1 MTDNFNMNQPLPNA
15 GLPPQSPQEPQSPP
29 EDNEEYWRRQ
39 SNKVNGTI
47 TVDPDPSPNES
58 AAPTP
63 QQALMGAVEMHYV
76 SNRTRALANLNQYMM
91 NPVGVAEHPDVVG
104 EVIKLIEIISHSDG
118 MLETLKK
125 LMS

>member
-15 GLPPQSPQEPQSPP
+15 GVPPQSPP
-29 EDNEEYWRRQ
+29 ENIPEDEFWRREK
-39 SNKVNGTI
+39 NKVNGTI
-47 TVDPDPSPNES
+47 TIDPPPNES

-76 SNRTRALANLNQYMM
+76 STRTRALANLNQYMM

-104 EVIKLIEIISHSDG
+104 EVIKLIETISHSDG

-125 LMS
+125 IMS

>member
-1 MTDNFNMNQPLPNA
+1 MADNFNMNQPPPNDA
-15 GLPPQSPQEPQSPP
+15 GVPPQS
-29 EDNEEYWRRQ
+29 EDLSGEEFWRRER
-39 SNKVNGTI
+39 NKVNGTI
-47 TVDPDPSPNES
+47 TVDPTPNES

-104 EVIKLIEIISHSDG
+104 EVIKLIETINHSDG
-118 MLETLKK
+118 VLDTLKK
-125 LMS
+125 IMS